1 MFLNVS
7 NHPSENWSAEQ
18 KDAAFR
24 LASENG
30 GVEQI
35 EDYPFPQ
42 VEALM
47 TEVQIEVLAEQ
58 IVDDIISRKPAVV
71 MCQGEYTL
79 TYQLINR
86 LQDKGIKVVAAC
98 SERQTVETILEDG
111 STKREAVFTFVQFR
125 EYR

>member
-7 NHPSENWSAEQ
+7 NHPSENWSVEQ
-18 KDAAFR
+18 REAALR
-24 LASENG
+24 LVAENG
-30 GVEQI
+30 GIERI

-42 VEALM
+42 VKASM
-47 TEVQIEVLAEQ
+47 TEAQIEVLSEQ
-58 IVDDIISRKPAVV
+58 IVGDIISRKPTVV

-79 TYQLINR
+79 TYQLVKW
-86 LQDKGIKVVAAC
+86 LQKKGIKVVAAC